1 MIRTL
6 LATTAVLALGA
17 AGAQAETVA
26 ITHAHVLTMG
36 KAGDLTDATVVIRDG
51 VIASVGAGAAPAG
64 ARVVDATGAIVTP
77 GLISASD
84 PISTVEI
91 EGVEATVDTGTR
103 NDRLSA
109 AFDIQ
114 YAVNPDSALI
124 PVARMGGVTDALVLP
139 EMQRDKSRRDMFFAG
154 QGAVIH
160 LQGGAA
166 DPIRKAQ
173 AAMVLDM
180 GEEGAGEA
188 GGSRA
193 AEYVLLRAML
203 AEVRRYSANRA
214 VYFKEAVEGYNLRRE
229 DMEALIP
236 VVEGRMPLI
245 VGVHRAADIRQV
257 LRLAREEKLHVILDG
272 AEEGWRLAGEI
283 AAAGVP
289 VMLNAAADLP
299 SSFEEL
305 GSTLENVARLNAAGV
320 TVIIDNPP
328 LFEGGRTPRFDAG
341 RAVAHGLPYGAALA
355 ALTINPAKV
364 FGVADR
370 IGSVEVGKDA
380 DLVVWSGDPL
390 ETSSA
395 PTAVFVKGVQMPLRS
410 RDTELR
416 DRYLPL
422 DTAAR

>member
-6 LATTAVLALGA
+6 LATTAILISPGA
-17 AGAQAETVA
+17 AAHAETVA
-26 ITHAHVLTMG
+26 VTHAHVFTMG
-36 KAGDLTDATVVIRDG
+36 PAGELKDATVLIRDG
-51 VIASVGAGAAPAG
+51 VIASVGAAPTPAG
-64 ARVVDATGAIVTP
+64 ARILDAAGAVVTP

-124 PVARMGGVTDALVLP
+124 PLARMGGVTDAVVLP
-139 EMQRDKSRRDMFFAG
+139 EMERDKSRRDMFFAG

-180 GEEGAGEA
+180 GEQGAGEA

-193 AEYVLLRAML
+193 AEYVLLHAML

-214 VYFKEAVEGYNLRRE
+214 VYFKEAVDAYNLRRE

-245 VGVHRAADIRQV
+245 VAVHRASDIRQV
-257 LRLAREEKLHVILDG
+257 LRLAREERLHVVLDG

-283 AAAGVP
+283 TAAGVP

-299 SSFEEL
+299 SSFEAL
-305 GSTLENVARLNAAGV
+305 GSSIENAARLNAAGV

-328 LFEGGRTPRFDAG
+328 LFEGGRTPRYDAG
-341 RAVAHGLPYGAALA
+341 RAVAHGLPYSAALA
-355 ALTINPAKV
+355 ALTINPARV
-364 FGVADR
+364 FGVADK
-370 IGSVEVGKDA
+370 IGSIEAGKDA

-390 ETSSA
+390 DTSGV

-410 RDTELR
+410 RDTDLR

>member
-1 MIRTL
+1 MIRT
-6 LATTAVLALGA
+6 VLAASAILA
-17 AGAQAETVA
+17 LAQAGARAETVA

-36 KAGDLTDATVVIRDG
+36 RAGDLTDATVVIRDG
-51 VIASVGAGAAPAG
+51 VIVSVGAGAAPSG
-64 ARVVDATGAIVTP
+64 ARVLDVAGAILTP

-124 PVARMGGVTDALVLP
+124 PVARVGGVTDAVVLP
-139 EMQRDKSRRDMFFAG
+139 EMERDKTRRDMFFAG

-160 LQGGAA
+160 LQGGGA

-173 AAMVLDM
+173 AAMVLDL
-180 GEEGAGEA
+180 GEQGAGEA

-203 AEVRRYSANRA
+203 DEVRRYSANKA
-214 VYFKEAVEGYNLRRE
+214 AYFKEAVDGYNLRRE

-245 VGVHRAADIRQV
+245 VGVHRASDIRQV
-257 LRLAREEKLHVILDG
+257 LHLAREQKLHVVLDG
-272 AEEGWRLAGEI
+272 AEEGWRLAPEI

-305 GSTLENVARLNAAGV
+305 GSTLENAARLNAAGV
-320 TVIIDNPP
+320 TVIIENPP
-328 LFEGGRTPRFDAG
+328 LFEGGRTPRYDAG

-364 FGVADR
+364 FGVADK
-370 IGSVEVGKDA
+370 IGSIEVGKDA

-390 ETSSA
+390 DTSGA
-395 PTAVFVKGVQMPLRS
+395 PSTVFVKGLQMPLRS
-410 RDTELR
+410 RDTDLR
-416 DRYLPL
+416 DRYLPQ
-422 DTAAR
+422 DTAIR

>member
-1 MIRTL
+1 MIRIL
-6 LATTAVLALGA
+6 LATTAAFALGGV
-17 AGAQAETVA
+17 GAHAETVA

-51 VIASVGAGAAPAG
+51 MIASVGAGPTPAG
-64 ARVVDATGAIVTP
+64 ARVIDATGAIVTP

-124 PVARMGGVTDALVLP
+124 PVARMGGVTDAVVLP
-139 EMQRDKSRRDMFFAG
+139 TMERDKSRRDMFFAG
-154 QGAVIH
+154 QGAVSH

-214 VYFKEAVEGYNLRRE
+214 AYFKEAVDGYNLRRE

-272 AEEGWRLAGEI
+272 AEEGWRLAPEI

-289 VMLNAAADLP
+289 VMMNAAADLP
-299 SSFEEL
+299 SSFEQL
-305 GSTLENVARLNAAGV
+305 GSTLENAARLNAAGV

-410 RDTELR
+410 RGTELR

>member
-6 LATTAVLALGA
+6 LATTAILISAGA
-17 AGAQAETVA
+17 AAHAETVA
-26 ITHAHVLTMG
+26 VTHAHVFTMG
-36 KAGDLTDATVVIRDG
+36 PAGELKDATVLIRDG
-51 VIASVGAGAAPAG
+51 VIASVGAAPTPAG
-64 ARVVDATGAIVTP
+64 ARILDAAGAVVTP

-84 PISTVEI
+84 TISTVEI

-124 PVARMGGVTDALVLP
+124 PLARMGGVTDAVVLP
-139 EMQRDKSRRDMFFAG
+139 EMERDKSRRDMFFAG

-180 GEEGAGEA
+180 GEQGAGEA

-193 AEYVLLRAML
+193 AEYVLLHAML

-214 VYFKEAVEGYNLRRE
+214 VYFKEAVDAYNLRRE

-245 VGVHRAADIRQV
+245 VAVHRASDIRQV
-257 LRLAREEKLHVILDG
+257 LRLAREERLHVVLDG

-299 SSFEEL
+299 SSFEAL
-305 GSTLENVARLNAAGV
+305 GSSIENAARLNAAGV

-328 LFEGGRTPRFDAG
+328 LFEGGRTPRYDAG

-355 ALTINPAKV
+355 ALTINPARV
-364 FGVADR
+364 FGVADK
-370 IGSVEVGKDA
+370 IGSIEAGKDA

-390 ETSSA
+390 DTSGV

-410 RDTELR
+410 RDTDLR

>member
-17 AGAQAETVA
+17 AGARAETVA

-51 VIASVGAGAAPAG
+51 VIASVGQGAAPAG
-64 ARVVDATGAIVTP
+64 ARVIDGTGTIVTP

-114 YAVNPDSALI
+114 YAVNPDSALL
-124 PVARMGGVTDALVLP
+124 PVARMGGVTDAVVLP
-139 EMQRDKSRRDMFFAG
+139 TMERDKSRRDMFFAG

-203 AEVRRYSANRA
+203 VEVRRYSANRA
-214 VYFKEAVEGYNLRRE
+214 AYFKEAVDGYNLRRE

-245 VGVHRAADIRQV
+245 VGVHRTADIRQV
-257 LRLAREEKLHVILDG
+257 LRLAREEKLHVILNG
-272 AEEGWRLAGEI
+272 AEEGWRLAPEI

-299 SSFEEL
+299 SSFEQL
-305 GSTLENVARLNAAGV
+305 GSTLENAARLNAAGV

-380 DLVVWSGDPL
+380 DIVVWSGDPL

-410 RDTELR
+410 RGTELR

-422 DTAAR
+422 DTATR